1 MANTY
6 APFGFRQYSGLG
18 SAPTY
23 EQIEMLIASN
33 YTTPVFF
40 GDAVL
45 QDINGYITRA
55 GDGPTTQLAGVFV
68 GCKYLSVSQ
77 KRTVWSNFWPGSD
90 NNGVVYA
97 YVVNDPNARFVAQ
110 AGASLNVTYADVGA
124 SISLAGGS
132 GGNTANGIS
141 GMYLDTV
148 GTSSTAPFRVI
159 GLVTEPPGSN
169 GTDITAVANY
179 VIVGFLN
186 VSTKT
191 LVTT

>member
-6 APFGFRQYSGLG
+6 APFGFRQYSGNG

-23 EQIEMLIASN
+23 EQVEMQIASN
-33 YTTPVFF
+33 YTTPIFF

-45 QDINGYITRA
+45 QDANGTITRA

-68 GCKYLSVSQ
+68 GCKYLSVAQ
-77 KRTVWSNFWPGSD
+77 KRTVWSSYWPGSD

-110 AGASLNVTYADVGA
+110 AASNLNVTQAAVGA

-148 GTSSTAPFRVI
+148 GTASDAPFRVI
-159 GLVTEPPGSN
+159 SLVTEPPGSN

-179 VIVGFLN
+179 VVVGFLN

-191 LVTT
+191 LTTI